1 VKRWLIINLGIFF
14 FSFSFFLFLRQQLA
28 ILADLVKDLP
38 LEFDF
43 LFSQSQA
50 EVISGKQE
58 GTERGGWAGW
68 GRAGLGGAG
77 RGGAGRGWAGR
88 SWGSSAGVW
97 DFSVHLK
104 DWLGSAAWSFFCLF
118 VLFFLRQGFS
128 V

>member
-1 VKRWLIINLGIFF
+1 M
-14 FSFSFFLFLRQQLA
+14 A

-58 GTERGGWAGW
+58 GTEPGRG
-68 GRAGLGGAG
+68 RAG
-77 RGGAGRGWAGR
+77 RGGAGRGQSGAGQSGVGR
-88 SWGSSAGVW
+88 GGAGAPPKNSGVSFLSRCLGFLCASDFHFPVKDCFDSA
-97 DFSVHLK
+97 
-104 DWLGSAAWSFFCLF
+104 
-118 VLFFLRQGFS
+118 VLLQILH